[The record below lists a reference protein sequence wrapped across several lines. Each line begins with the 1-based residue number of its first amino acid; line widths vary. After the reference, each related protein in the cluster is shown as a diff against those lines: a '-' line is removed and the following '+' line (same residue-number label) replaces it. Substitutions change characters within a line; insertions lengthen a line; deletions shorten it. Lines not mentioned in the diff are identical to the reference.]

1 MKKTLSIL
9 LALCLLLAMSAPAFA
24 LSEGQERAV
33 IGADLTEDQILN
45 VYSQFGL
52 TRGSV
57 TELTVSNGEE
67 RQYLEGLVDE
77 SVIGTKSISCVYIKT
92 LPADSGLTVTASNIT
107 WCTEEMYKAALMTA
121 GIYDAEVKVAA
132 PFGVSGTAAL
142 TGIYK
147 AYENITGVQLQ
158 QQAKEAATD
167 ELVITAELAD
177 QIDEVDAVAI
187 VNELK
192 LLLDETRTM
201 TDDELRAQVVQI
213 ASQYGY
219 TLDDATISRLIG
231 LCRDLEGLSTDE
243 LQQKVEQFKDALS
256 SVTHYAQQVQGFGAK
271 VADFFKNVVSFF
283 KNLFG

>member
-33 IGADLTEDQILN
+33 IGADLAEDQILN

-77 SVIGTKSISCVYIKT
+77 SVIGTKSIS
-92 LPADSGLTVTASNIT
+92 
-107 WCTEEMYKAALMTA
+107 

-158 QQAKEAATD
+158 EQAKETATD
-167 ELVITAELAD
+167 ELVITAQLAD

-219 TLDDATISRLIG
+219 TLDATISQLIG
-231 LCRDLEGLSTDE
+231 LCRDLEGLSTNE
-243 LQQKVEQFKDALS
+243 LQEKVEQFKDALS

-271 VADFFKNVVSFF
+271 VASFF
-283 KNLFG
+283 KSIADFFRNLFG

>member
-1 MKKTLSIL
+1 MKKILSIALILCVL
-9 LALCLLLAMSAPAFA
+9 LALGTPAFA
-24 LSEGQERAV
+24 LSEGQERVV
-33 IGADLTEDQILN
+33 IGADLNEEQIQN

-52 TRGSV
+52 ARGSV
-57 TELTVSNGEE
+57 TELTVTNAEE
-67 RQYLEGLVDE
+67 RDYLEGLVDE
-77 SVIGTKSISCVYIKT
+77 SIIGTNSISCVYIKT
-92 LPADSGLTVTASNIT
+92 LGADAGMSVQTSNIT
-107 WCTEEMYKAALMTA
+107 WCTEDMYKAALMTA
-121 GIYDAEVKVAA
+121 GIYDAQVKVAA

-158 QQAKEAATD
+158 EQAKEAATD
-167 ELVITAELAD
+167 ELVITAQLAD
-177 QIDEVDAVAI
+177 QLNEEDALAI
-187 VNELK
+187 VSELK
-192 LLLDETRTM
+192 LLLDETKNM

-271 VADFFKNVVSFF
+271 VASFF
-283 KNLFG
+283 KSIADFFRNLFG